1 MTVRTSII
9 LSWGSEI
16 QKNRDRHIIVPVPY
30 SFSFV
35 LICLLFF
42 NLNYLPFRCFPGMA
56 ERTASAVFAAAGAA
70 ALSAAAVFYFPDHN
84 GCEDQEDDQTDDK
97 S

>member
-1 MTVRTSII
+1 
-9 LSWGSEI
+9 
-16 QKNRDRHIIVPVPY
+16 
-30 SFSFV
+30 
-35 LICLLFF
+35 
-42 NLNYLPFRCFPGMA
+42 MA
-56 ERTASAVFAAAGAA
+56 ESTASAVFTAAGAA